1 MADVSFSRGCFYY
14 LQARDVHWL
23 IRQQF
28 AIRPNVRNH
37 KTMTRDTIIRTV
49 AAAVGQGHSVDLK
62 NYDLLIL
69 VDIYKASSFDV
80 MLVGGSD
87 RV

>member
-1 MADVSFSRGCFYY
+1 M
-14 LQARDVHWL
+14 
-23 IRQQF
+23 
-28 AIRPNVRNH
+28 RNH